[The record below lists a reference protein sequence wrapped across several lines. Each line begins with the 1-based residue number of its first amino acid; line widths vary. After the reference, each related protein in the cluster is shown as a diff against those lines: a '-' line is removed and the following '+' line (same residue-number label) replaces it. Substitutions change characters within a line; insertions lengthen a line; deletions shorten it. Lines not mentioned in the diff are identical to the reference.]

1 MLILLPSSEAKSSV
15 GRGHALDPAR
25 LSFPALAPTRAAVLA
40 ALIEVSGLPDATHRL
55 GVRENLGEL
64 VHRNVS
70 LREAPTASAATVYS
84 GVVYDAIGVANLDPP
99 SQRRARAWIVVVSA
113 LWGAVRLG
121 DRIPSYR
128 LNMCGRLPG
137 LGHLPQVW
145 QAPLAEVLPAAAG
158 RGVVV
163 DFRAAEYATAWRPTG
178 ALAERTVVVKVVR
191 DDERSRG
198 AGSYNAKHTQGRIV
212 RRIVIDA
219 IDAYRPEALAELLA
233 QHFEVDLRHPRRP
246 GHPWSLHVV
255 ESPS

>member
-99 SQRRARAWIVVVSA
+99 SQRRARAWIA
-113 LWGAVRLG
+113 PRW
-121 DRIPSYR
+121 
-128 LNMCGRLPG
+128 NGR
-137 LGHLPQVW
+137 W
-145 QAPLAEVLPAAAG
+145 T
-158 RGVVV
+158 RC
-163 DFRAAEYATAWRPTG
+163 
-178 ALAERTVVVKVVR
+178 
-191 DDERSRG
+191 
-198 AGSYNAKHTQGRIV
+198 
-212 RRIVIDA
+212 
-219 IDAYRPEALAELLA
+219 
-233 QHFEVDLRHPRRP
+233 
-246 GHPWSLHVV
+246 
-255 ESPS
+255 